1 MGARQTGKTTL
12 LKKIVNQKE
21 KVLWL
26 SADEPDVIALFEG
39 STSSRLKALFYGK
52 KIVVIDEA

>member
-12 LKKIVNQKE
+12 LKKIVNQQG

-26 SADEPDVIALFEG
+26 SADEPAVIALFEG
-39 STSSRLKALFYGK
+39 STPSRLKALFYEK
-52 KIVVIDEA
+52 K